1 MEPWGVRF
9 FVDNAFSTIARG
21 AGVRSDPDSPK
32 LPSVA
37 SGDDDEGVW
46 GFFAST
52 SRTFVFVRSP
62 STTFGGGGVGVAG
75 SYSFCLCA
83 STLS

>member
-9 FVDNAFSTIARG
+9 FVDNAFSTTARG

-37 SGDDDEGVW
+37 SGDAEG
-46 GFFAST
+46 GFFVST
-52 SRTFVFVRSP
+52 NLTFVFVRSP
-62 STTFGGGGVGVAG
+62 STTLGGGGVGVAG
-75 SYSFCLCA
+75 SCSFCF
-83 STLS
+83 